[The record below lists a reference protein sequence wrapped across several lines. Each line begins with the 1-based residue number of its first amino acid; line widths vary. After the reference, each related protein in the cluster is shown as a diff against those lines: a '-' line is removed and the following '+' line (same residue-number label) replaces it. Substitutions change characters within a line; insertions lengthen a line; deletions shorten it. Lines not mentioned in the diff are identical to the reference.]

1 MGAEV
6 MKSSWQGVALASV
19 FATIA
24 TSAFATGGA
33 AVWTQVGSTDSLLA
47 AEVNQS
53 VATIKGSANPDTDG
67 KFKYYE
73 FVVDASGLFSF
84 DATNTFSA
92 GFGGGG
98 GTPPVVN
105 FKLLTNTVP
114 SGPYGLLSGTSS
126 TAGAA
131 PNSSLDNLSLTAGNT
146 YYIAVDTVNHG
157 NTFTATYSF
166 NPAPEPATWTLLL
179 AGVGGVGLA
188 LRRREKP
195 ASAAA

>member
-1 MGAEV
+1 
-6 MKSSWQGVALASV
+6 MKSSWQGAAVASA

-24 TSAFATGGA
+24 TSAFANCDA
-33 AVWTQVGSTDSLLA
+33 QAWTNVGLKHTLIT

-53 VATIKGSANPDTDG
+53 LETIRAPFIPSAGGNC
-67 KFKYYE
+67 YYE

-84 DATNTFSA
+84 DASISTYVVLQGRFP
-92 GFGGGG
+92 
-98 GTPPVVN
+98 PPVVN
-105 FKLLTNTVP
+105 FLLLTNTVP

-131 PNSSLDNLSLTAGNT
+131 AMYNYEKSYSSLDNVSLTAGNT
-146 YYIAVDTVNHG
+146 YYIAVAPFKNYYA
-157 NTFTATYSF
+157 FAPTYSF

-188 LRRREKP
+188 LRRPEKP
-195 ASAAA
+195 ANASA